1 MPDITYPK
9 QAAELIKLLQEDQ
22 TEGIAFAKRYFD
34 AVDKSSLTEEKS
46 THHERIAKRAER
58 ACEILDDIKEPTLSN
73 IGEKGAQALSILT
86 LHASSNALQECL
98 RAFEISYAKDKENTY
113 SKAIPSMTD
122 WARIMERK
130 PQKFGTQWLFDSN
143 NYPFLY
149 PVEDFEHV
157 NERRAEYGI
166 EPFRWPRS
174 MAWPKAKQPWLKR
187 PLSELVMRM
196 PTEQEYADNFR

>member
-1 MPDITYPK
+1 MNLAYPK
-9 QAAELIKLLQEDQ
+9 QAAELIQLLQEDQ
-22 TEGIAFAKRYFD
+22 TEGIAFAKKYFD
-34 AVDKSSLTEEKS
+34 AVDKSSLDEEKS
-46 THHERIAKRAER
+46 MQHERIAKRAER
-58 ACEILDDIKEPTLSN
+58 ALKILDEIKEPTLSN
-73 IGEKGAQALSILT
+73 IGEEGAQALSILT
-86 LHASSNALQECL
+86 LHASSDALQKCL
-98 RAFEISYAKDKENTY
+98 RAFEISYANNKEDTY

-122 WARIMERK
+122 WVLIIERK

-157 NERRAEYGI
+157 NERRTEYGI

-174 MAWPKAKQPWLKR
+174 MAWPEEKQPWLKR

-196 PTEQEYADNFR
+196 PTDQEYTDNFR